1 MNNRFQRLGLACLAL
16 SFSLS
21 FLGCAS
27 TSAKKKAENDEYEY
41 ITVTGSNLRVK
52 VKKGTRTP
60 VDDKVS
66 APTAT
71 LEGSDIH
78 DSFEAPKTVG
88 DLPSG

>member
-1 MNNRFQRLGLACLAL
+1 MCNRYRRLGALLLTLSLAFA
-16 SFSLS
+16 FA
-21 FLGCAS
+21 GCA
-27 TSAKKKAENDEYEY
+27 TSAKKSSDNDEYEY

-66 APTAT
+66 VPSAT
-71 LEGSDIH
+71 LEGSDVH
-78 DSFEAPKTVG
+78 DAFEAPKTVG